1 MAFDPVTLQHL
12 EDALS
17 EAFPYHSG
25 LDAFVSR
32 CGLSATQLK
41 TARDRAEAK
50 NAGSRFDKAPKR
62 FVAQMVIEDLGTAGD
77 AGDRVIAAMIT
88 SLTQLPLIGASAA
101 AQAAIAALKVKIKTD
116 QQVKAEQRAD
126 RDRAVADAK
135 RTQERA
141 QEEARAAR
149 VDKRDALRDR
159 FLTLMQEPNAQSRG
173 YLFETFLNDLFAFE
187 GLDPR
192 KSFKLVGEQID
203 GAFVWRTRTYLVEAK
218 WTKDSAA
225 GKEFGAFNYKIE
237 GKTADTRGMFI
248 SVNGYSPEAIT
259 GMNGKGALKFVCLDG
274 AHLMRALSSDDGLPP
289 LLERLWRH
297 ADETGE
303 AYLPA
308 SRL

>member
-17 EAFPYHSG
+17 EAFPYHAG

-41 TARDRAEAK
+41 VARDRAEAK
-50 NAGSRFDKAPKR
+50 NAGSRFNKAPKR
-62 FVAQMVIEDLGTAGD
+62 FVAQMIIEDLGTAGD

-88 SLTQLPLIGASAA
+88 GLTQLPLNGASETALAA
-101 AQAAIAALKVKIKTD
+101 VSALRAKIKTD
-116 QQVKAEQRAD
+116 QQIKAEQRAD
-126 RDRAVADAK
+126 RERAVADAK
-135 RTQERA
+135 RTQEKA
-141 QEEARAAR
+141 KEEARATR
-149 VDKRDALRDR
+149 VSERDALRDR

-173 YLFETFLNDLFAFE
+173 YMFEAFLNDLFSFE

-218 WTKDSAA
+218 WTKDPAA
-225 GKEFGAFNYKIE
+225 GREFGAFNYKIE
-237 GKTADTRGMFI
+237 GKTVDTRGMFI
-248 SVNGYSPEAIT
+248 SVNGYSPDAIT
-259 GMNGKGALKFVCLDG
+259 GMNGKGALKFICLDG
-274 AHLMRALSSDDGLPP
+274 AHLMRALSSDEGLTT
-289 LLERLWRH
+289 LLEHLWRH

-303 AYLPA
+303 AYLTA